1 MDYVF
6 IRELRLPA
14 WIGLYRHEKVAPQ
27 TVELDLEF
35 GLPGDS
41 VFQTGKVRDTI
52 DYGVVCERIRSILEV
67 ERFGL
72 VETLADRI
80 AGISLASSAS
90 ATGGAPNRLTPP
102 PAPRETWGGTSSG
115 PCTWPAAAPAAPSAS
130 GSAPWTSP

>member
-1 MDYVF
+1 
-6 IRELRLPA
+6 
-14 WIGLYRHEKVAPQ
+14 
-27 TVELDLEF
+27 VELDLEF

-80 AGISLASSAS
+80 AGILLEEFHS
-90 ATGGAPNRLTPP
+90 
-102 PAPRETWGGTSSG
+102 PRARVTVTKLGVLRDAKRVGIHIERVRQS
-115 PCTWPAAAPAAPSAS
+115 
-130 GSAPWTSP
+130 